1 MKFLKKFNE
10 SSNNLEITF
19 DYINDILID
28 LNTDPDF
35 NIGIKDIKDISNIY
49 FEVIKKYIIKDFNI
63 KDIEDIVEITIE
75 KYDKKEFK
83 LVEIETPLLTLLNY
97 MKYEEWFYI
106 LTPSW
111 ERSAGL
117 HYEINKLPEIKDKL
131 LTGVYLRFYK

>member
-10 SSNNLEITF
+10 SNNNLEITF
-19 DYINDILID
+19 DYVKDILID

-35 NIGIKDIKDISNIY
+35 NVSIRDIKDISNLY
-49 FEVIKKYIIKDFNI
+49 FEVIKEYIIKNFNI
-63 KDIEDIVEITIE
+63 KNIEDIVEITIE

-106 LTPSW
+106 LTPAW